1 MKSHLTILTVVA
13 MIGLMSVRAQ
23 DDDTVFPPEPIPPER
38 YEVMMQ
44 RSPFVLP
51 TVEIHTEVTTT
62 WTSDFQ
68 IVSLLKVEDEY
79 VVFAKK
85 ISTDERIR
93 IRRED
98 NAQGIRLVKIQ
109 MSSDPREVSAVLEMG
124 GVEGTIHYS
133 PEILSGLPTPMATGN
148 PALISE

>member
-1 MKSHLTILTVVA
+1 MKFILTTLSFAVTLGSA
-13 MIGLMSVRAQ
+13 ALRAQ
-23 DDDTVFPPEPIPPER
+23 DDDAVFPPAPIPPER
-38 YEVMMQ
+38 YEIMMQ

-51 TVEIHTEVTTT
+51 TVEVHTEVTTN
-62 WTSDFQ
+62 WASDFQ
-68 IVSLLKVEDEY
+68 IVSLLKVEGEY

-85 ISTDERIR
+85 ISTGERIR

-98 NAQGIRLVKIQ
+98 NAQGMRLVKIQ
-109 MSSDPREVSAVLEMG
+109 MSSDPREVSALLEMG
-124 GVEGTIHYS
+124 GVEGTIQYA

>member
-1 MKSHLTILTVVA
+1 MKTHLTILTFAVTISA
-13 MIGLMSVRAQ
+13 MPLRAQ
-23 DDDTVFPPEPIPPER
+23 DDDTVFPPTPIPPER
-38 YEVMMQ
+38 YEIMMQ

-51 TVEIHTEVTTT
+51 TAEIHTEVTTT
-62 WTSDFQ
+62 WASDFQ
-68 IVSLLKVEDEY
+68 IVSLLKVENDY

-98 NAQGIRLVKIQ
+98 NAQGIRLVEIQ

-124 GVEGTIHYS
+124 GVEGTIQYD